1 MSHIVN
7 MEMNER
13 RNFGQSMLV
22 FRMKIVS
29 LQKVLI
35 NKNKK
40 E

>member
-7 MEMNER
+7 MEMNEGR
-13 RNFGQSMLV
+13 IFGRSVLV
-22 FRMKIVS
+22 FRMKIVF